1 MVPVSSSSSHESYLY
16 LMIKVYPDGVFTPYL
31 NSLQMGENISVSGPE
46 GTFSLRPLRDVTHLY
61 LLAGG
66 TGFTPMVRLI
76 SLALREVDT
85 IRTTKLLF
93 FNKQEEDILWRCQLD
108 DLAAN
113 DERFQVEYI
122 LSEPSASWTGRKGR
136 VDETLLNDLLLRPH
150 GSKCYVCVCG
160 PSAFTEQTLG
170 LLKQLCFSE
179 EECHA
184 FKG

>member
-1 MVPVSSSSSHESYLY
+1 
-16 LMIKVYPDGVFTPYL
+16 
-31 NSLQMGENISVSGPE
+31 
-46 GTFSLRPLRDVTHLY
+46 
-61 LLAGG
+61 
-66 TGFTPMVRLI
+66 MVRLI

-170 LLKQLCFSE
+170 YGILMIMINNNSSSVLSK
-179 EECHA
+179 
-184 FKG
+184 